1 MMTLSNHQVKKVD
14 VRFRDTIPEIPT
26 TTIGTFGIFRYPAK
40 FIPQVVAYVLK
51 NYCKPGMRVFDP
63 FAGYGTVG
71 VVSRIY
77 GHDYILWD
85 LNPMLSV
92 IHHTAIMSEK
102 KIDINKIMNDIKASK
117 EEFVPR
123 WSNLTYWFP
132 EDFLPLLSRSWGFA
146 HSMTDDTKY
155 LLLIPLLK
163 VTRYFSYSDEKMHKL
178 FRSRYS
184 KIKVEKLLKGDWKAK
199 FYSMLQKEI
208 VTLVT
213 KIEEYNRLRPKA
225 VEYDVKAGV
234 DTLETKLDR
243 EVDVLITSPPYLQ
256 AQEYIRSTKLELF
269 WLGYDE
275 SYIRALSKMEIPY
288 REVRVVKIFSDT
300 YYEFREKITEDHL
313 REMYDRYF
321 NAVLSVF
328 STLDVREYMFI
339 FVGPAKIR
347 NWPVPIDEI
356 ILEHLREFG
365 WRHEVTLVDR
375 IVSRA
380 MFQAK
385 RNPATGLPDDRI
397 KTENLIVLKREN

>member
-1 MMTLSNHQVKKVD
+1 M
-14 VRFRDTIPEIPT
+14 IPEIPT
-26 TTIGTFGIFRYPAK
+26 TTYGTFGIFRYPAK
-40 FIPQVVAYVLK
+40 FIPQVVAYALK
-51 NYCKPGMRVFDP
+51 NYCEPEMRVFDP

-92 IHHTAIMSEK
+92 IHNTAIMGEK
-102 KIDINKIMNDIKASK
+102 KIDIKRMMSDLMNSK

-123 WSNLTYWFP
+123 WSNLPYWFP
-132 EDFLPLLSRSWGFA
+132 EDFLSLLSRSWGFA
-146 HSMTDDTKY
+146 HSLDNDTKY

-178 FRSRYS
+178 FKSRYS
-184 KIKVEKLLKGDWKAK
+184 KIKVEKLLKEDWKAR
-199 FYSMLQKEI
+199 FYSMLEKEI
-208 VTLVT
+208 VTLVKKT
-213 KIEEYNRLRPKA
+213 EEYNLLKPKA

-234 DTLETKLDR
+234 DTLETRLDR
-243 EVDVLITSPPYLQ
+243 EVDALITSPPYLQ

-288 REVRVVKIFSDT
+288 REVRGVKIFSDT

-356 ILEHLREFG
+356 IVEHLREFG

-375 IVSRA
+375 IVSRT
-380 MFQAK
+380 MFQAR

-397 KTENLIVLKREN
+397 KTENLVVLKREK

>member
-1 MMTLSNHQVKKVD
+1 MRLSNHEVKKFD
-14 VRFRDTIPEIPT
+14 VRFRDMIPEIPT
-26 TTIGTFGIFRYPAK
+26 TTYGTFGIFRYPAK
-40 FIPQVVAYVLK
+40 FIPQVVAYAIK
-51 NYCKPGMRVFDP
+51 KYCKPGMRVFDP

-85 LNPMLSV
+85 INPMLSV
-92 IHHTAIMSEK
+92 IHDTAIMTVK

-117 EEFVPR
+117 EEFIPK

-132 EDFLPLLSRSWGFA
+132 EDFLPLLSRTWGFA
-146 HSMTDDTKY
+146 HSLADDTKY

-234 DTLETKLDR
+234 D
-243 EVDVLITSPPYLQ
+243 
-256 AQEYIRSTKLELF
+256 
-269 WLGYDE
+269 
-275 SYIRALSKMEIPY
+275 
-288 REVRVVKIFSDT
+288 
-300 YYEFREKITEDHL
+300 
-313 REMYDRYF
+313 
-321 NAVLSVF
+321 
-328 STLDVREYMFI
+328 
-339 FVGPAKIR
+339 
-347 NWPVPIDEI
+347 
-356 ILEHLREFG
+356 
-365 WRHEVTLVDR
+365 
-375 IVSRA
+375 
-380 MFQAK
+380 
-385 RNPATGLPDDRI
+385 
-397 KTENLIVLKREN
+397 